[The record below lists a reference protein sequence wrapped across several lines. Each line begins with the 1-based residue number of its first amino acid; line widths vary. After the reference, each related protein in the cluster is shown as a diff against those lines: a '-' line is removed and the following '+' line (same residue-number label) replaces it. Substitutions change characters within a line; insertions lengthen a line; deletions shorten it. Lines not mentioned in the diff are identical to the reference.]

1 MPAGVLRPVLG
12 MLGLTQIRHVAPVRR
27 GQATGL
33 VARVYRQVE
42 ADFGVLAPPIALHAC
57 APQTL
62 AAAWVLLRESLVVPG
77 TVSRVDKEAVA
88 AAVSRQNACPYCV
101 TIHGSVMTRLG
112 ARGPVPPPAGGD
124 PEVTAMVL
132 VMHYLNRMVNVFLR
146 DVPLPP
152 GVPDMALKPV
162 MRVLGT
168 DLLAAA
174 QRRHAAGASVDLL
187 PGAAL
192 PEDLS
197 WAARSGSL
205 APALARA
212 CAMIEVAG
220 QRSVPGNVR
229 TMILDAL
236 SDWHGEARGISRA
249 WTADVV
255 AALPDD
261 QKAAGRLALLVTFA
275 SFQVDA
281 GVVQSYRSTGADDA
295 AIMELSAWSALAAAR
310 RMGVLAWSGTPGQ

>member
-1 MPAGVLRPVLG
+1 MIAVPRAAVMAAGVAASLAHDDKPPRPCPFPVLPTPAVFSRVVIIHVLGTGHGLSIFCCCSRRLPRNGGLMPEGVLRPVLG

-124 PEVTAMVL
+124 PEVTA
-132 VMHYLNRMVNVFLR
+132 
-146 DVPLPP
+146 
-152 GVPDMALKPV
+152 
-162 MRVLGT
+162 
-168 DLLAAA
+168 
-174 QRRHAAGASVDLL
+174 
-187 PGAAL
+187 
-192 PEDLS
+192 
-197 WAARSGSL
+197 
-205 APALARA
+205 
-212 CAMIEVAG
+212 
-220 QRSVPGNVR
+220 
-229 TMILDAL
+229 
-236 SDWHGEARGISRA
+236 
-249 WTADVV
+249 
-255 AALPDD
+255 
-261 QKAAGRLALLVTFA
+261 
-275 SFQVDA
+275 
-281 GVVQSYRSTGADDA
+281 
-295 AIMELSAWSALAAAR
+295 
-310 RMGVLAWSGTPGQ
+310 